1 MTTISDKDKKRH
13 FDLTNVGLRAQ
24 ATATGLLQLC
34 RELQRAN
41 ILDEEAVERIKVAI
55 AHEIEISAPR
65 AIISQNYRQDIR
77 NRLDQLFAGEGNIGS
92 ADALNFET
100 ADEQASSRK

>member
-1 MTTISDKDKKRH
+1 MTMDFDKHKKLH

-34 RELQRAN
+34 TELRRAN
-41 ILDEEAVERIKVAI
+41 VLDDAAMERIKVAI

-65 AIISQNYRQDIR
+65 AIVSENYRQDIR
-77 NRLDQLFAGEGNIGS
+77 NRLDQLFSGERNIGGAEALAFNGSEEQTDS
-92 ADALNFET
+92 AN
-100 ADEQASSRK
+100 